1 MGKIDS
7 YYIDDN
13 NVLHTFIGDLK
24 HITFEDVKSNE
35 QAESIIFDLNGGNDE
50 SYYNFLQQTL

>member
-1 MGKIDS
+1 MEKIDS

-13 NVLHTFIGDLK
+13 NVLHTFIGNLK
-24 HITFEDVKSNE
+24 HITLEDVTSNE

>member
-1 MGKIDS
+1 MEKIDS

-24 HITFEDVKSNE
+24 HITFEGVTSNE
-35 QAESIIFDLNGGNDE
+35 QAETIIFDLNGGNDE